1 MKTIEVHINGRHYN
15 LACDDGEE
23 DRLRRL
29 GLTVDHKM
37 KDLKARVPGIQDSM
51 LWVMTAL
58 MLADEAHDS
67 KLEVQRLK
75 QQSHGADAA
84 AAKAMPGGM
93 NEEELLALIDGI
105 SARIESIAGNLQ
117 AT

>member
-1 MKTIEVHINGRHYN
+1 MKTIEVHINGRFYN

-29 GLTVDHKM
+29 GAAVDHRM
-37 KDLKARVPGIQDSM
+37 KDLKSRVPGIQDPM

-67 KLEVQRLK
+67 RQEAERLK
-75 QQSHGADAA
+75 RQSGGNGASVAGSVSED
-84 AAKAMPGGM
+84 
-93 NEEELLALIDGI
+93 ELLGFIDSI
-105 SARIESIAGNLQ
+105 SSRIESIAESLENV
-117 AT
+117 